1 MTQLPILTAFTAAV
15 PDKLT
20 MSKDVF
26 ANSVYVYLEYFNT
39 SFTPE
44 MIAHR
49 TAMNTLSSEVQAA
62 SDSATT
68 KATLSTDYAEKTG
81 LEVETG
87 TYSSKEHAI
96 GSLTVSG
103 GSAKSWAI
111 SATSPDGTLSKSA
124 KILADEASL
133 SATAA
138 LTAQL
143 AAEAAL
149 DSFDDRYLGS
159 KTADPTLDND
169 GNPLTM
175 GAMYYYTNSDPTLNK
190 LKVYDSD
197 LAVWTNM
204 IFVPTSHTGLS
215 GIGTKSHDQLESE
228 LAIKTNKSTS
238 FFYGGF

>member
-1 MTQLPILTAFTAAV
+1 MPINTLPVYTGTWPNANTQTDSDYANNTFFAYEWIGTTLLPALNIFIPDFDTLTTQAGLDAATATAA
-15 PDKLT
+15 
-20 MSKDVF
+20 
-26 ANSVYVYLEYFNT
+26 
-39 SFTPE
+39 
-44 MIAHR
+44 
-49 TAMNTLSSEVQAA
+49 AA
-62 SDSATT
+62 LA
-68 KATLSTDYAEKTG
+68 
-81 LEVETG
+81 
-87 TYSSKEHAI
+87 KEHAT
-96 GSLTVSG
+96 GNLMATG
-103 GSAKSWAI
+103 GSAKAWAVDT
-111 SATSPDGTLSKSA
+111 ASPDGTTSKSA
-124 KILADEASL
+124 KTLAVEALS

-138 LTAQL
+138 LNAKL

-175 GAMYYYTNSDPTLNK
+175 GAMYYHTNIDPTLNK

-215 GIGTKSHDQLESE
+215 GIGTKSHNQLESE